1 MLPREFGSRPPGSGD
16 DWPSGQHN
24 GAMTGI
30 SASGGGESADAT
42 EALAPGPA
50 EGTPARWSGS
60 ATVRRWISAL
70 EHSQDV
76 ITVTVGVV
84 LIVLAVVLLITGM
97 VDFVGASSKGISTAA
112 ENLLD
117 RVLFVLI
124 LIEIVHTVVLSLRA
138 HRLVAQPFI
147 VVGLIAVVRR
157 ILVVLTPGS
166 GVPLSTSE
174 VALLI
179 AMVAVF
185 VAGLIAVSRF
195 EKSEE

>member
-1 MLPREFGSRPPGSGD
+1 
-16 DWPSGQHN
+16 
-24 GAMTGI
+24 MTGI
-30 SASGGGESADAT
+30 SASGGGESVGAGDT
-42 EALAPGPA
+42 LAPGSA
-50 EGTPARWSGS
+50 EGAPSPWPGS
-60 ATVRRWISAL
+60 TTVRRWISAL

-84 LIVLAVVLLITGM
+84 LIALAVVLLVTGV
-97 VDFVGASSKGISTAA
+97 VDFIDASSRGISTAA

-166 GVPLSTSE
+166 GSPLSTSE
-174 VALLI
+174 LALLI